1 MMTRAYD
8 EIYLDDAME
17 TLGSALEYAVLIAGV
32 DGQEFIDLFIAT
44 EIASEFGKGNVTYI
58 SGMSGIEL
66 CRLIFQECGFSLPE
80 ETEISHIDYP
90 AEYWIGWILAYYQWY
105 TGKNF
110 SVICKRLK
118 YADLFRLYGVL
129 HEADPSKA
137 VSVFDE
143 MMKARH
149 ETNLAVQRKN
159 RGFTQDELARRAGIS
174 IRSIQLFEQRQNDIN
189 RAKHHHL
196 QSIARVLGCNIE
208 DILE

>member
-17 TLGSALEYAVLIAGV
+17 NLGSALEYAVLVADLG
-32 DGQEFIDLFIAT
+32 GQEFLDLFIAT
-44 EIASEFGKGNVTYI
+44 EIADEFGMGNVSYI

-66 CRLIFQECGFSLPE
+66 CRIILRECGLPLPE
-80 ETEISHIDYP
+80 ETGISHIDYP
-90 AEYWIGWILAYYQWY
+90 AEYWVGWILAYYQWY
-105 TGKNF
+105 TGKTF
-110 SVICKRLK
+110 STICRRLRF
-118 YADLFRLYGVL
+118 AELGQLYDVL

-137 VSVFDE
+137 VSVFDA
-143 MMKARH
+143 MMSVKY
-149 ETNLAVQRKN
+149 ETNLAVLRKN
-159 RGFTQDELARRAGIS
+159 RDLTQDELARRVGVS
-174 IRSIQLFEQRQNDIN
+174 IRSIQLYEQRQSDIN